1 VLNAWLALTFQ
12 TAQLG
17 LDAQHVVA
25 LRLMRLSGG
34 GAAGATEARR
44 MVADK
49 MAALT
54 EAQFAAAAAVLTGDS
69 HKLVNKLLRC
79 SRREC
84 VPTGTGS
91 QIGAERGDWPQ
102 RRGFKVRLDLRRVGH
117 RAP

>member
-1 VLNAWLALTFQ
+1 MLNAWLALTFQ

-54 EAQFAAAAAVLTGDS
+54 EAQFAAAAAVLTGNS
-69 HKLVNKLLRC
+69 HKLANKLLRVVKARVRANRNRLAN
-79 SRREC
+79 RR
-84 VPTGTGS
+84 
-91 QIGAERGDWPQ
+91 
-102 RRGFKVRLDLRRVGH
+102 
-117 RAP
+117 RAR

>member
-1 VLNAWLALTFQ
+1 VFNAWLALTFQ

-17 LDAQHVVA
+17 LDAQRVVA

-49 MAALT
+49 MAALS

-69 HKLVNKLLRC
+69 HRLADKVLRVFKKRVRANRNRLAN
-79 SRREC
+79 RR
-84 VPTGTGS
+84 
-91 QIGAERGDWPQ
+91 
-102 RRGFKVRLDLRRVGH
+102 
-117 RAP
+117 RAR

>member
-1 VLNAWLALTFQ
+1 MFNAWLALTFQ

-17 LDAQHVVA
+17 LDAQRVVA

-54 EAQFAAAAAVLTGDS
+54 EAQLAAAAAVLTGDS
-69 HKLVNKLLRC
+69 HRLANKVLRVFKKRVRANRNRLAN
-79 SRREC
+79 RR
-84 VPTGTGS
+84 
-91 QIGAERGDWPQ
+91 
-102 RRGFKVRLDLRRVGH
+102 
-117 RAP
+117 RAR

>member
-1 VLNAWLALTFQ
+1 VFNAWLALTFQ

-34 GAAGATEARR
+34 GAVGATEARR

-69 HKLVNKLLRC
+69 LKLVNKLLRVFKKRVRANRNRLAN
-79 SRREC
+79 RR
-84 VPTGTGS
+84 
-91 QIGAERGDWPQ
+91 
-102 RRGFKVRLDLRRVGH
+102 
-117 RAP
+117 RAR

>member
-1 VLNAWLALTFQ
+1 MFNAWLALTFQ

-17 LDAQHVVA
+17 LDAQRVVA

-49 MAALT
+49 MAALS

-69 HKLVNKLLRC
+69 HRLANKVLR
-79 SRREC
+79 
-84 VPTGTGS
+84 V
-91 QIGAERGDWPQ
+91 
-102 RRGFKVRLDLRRVGH
+102 FKKRVRANRNRLANRH
-117 RAP
+117 RAR

>member
-1 VLNAWLALTFQ
+1 MFNAWLALTFQ

-17 LDAQHVVA
+17 LDAQRVVA

-49 MAALT
+49 MAALS

-69 HKLVNKLLRC
+69 HRLANKLLRVFKKRVRANRNRLAN
-79 SRREC
+79 RR
-84 VPTGTGS
+84 
-91 QIGAERGDWPQ
+91 
-102 RRGFKVRLDLRRVGH
+102 
-117 RAP
+117 RAR

>member
-1 VLNAWLALTFQ
+1 MFNAWLALTFQ

-17 LDAQHVVA
+17 LDAQRVVA

-49 MAALT
+49 MAALS

-69 HKLVNKLLRC
+69 HRLANKVLRVFKKRVRANRNRLAN
-79 SRREC
+79 RR
-84 VPTGTGS
+84 
-91 QIGAERGDWPQ
+91 
-102 RRGFKVRLDLRRVGH
+102 
-117 RAP
+117 RAR

>member
-1 VLNAWLALTFQ
+1 VFNAWLALTFQ

-17 LDAQHVVA
+17 LDAQRVVA

-34 GAAGATEARR
+34 GAAGATEARL

-69 HKLVNKLLRC
+69 HKLANKVLRVFKKRVRANRNRLAN
-79 SRREC
+79 RR
-84 VPTGTGS
+84 
-91 QIGAERGDWPQ
+91 
-102 RRGFKVRLDLRRVGH
+102 

>member
-1 VLNAWLALTFQ
+1 VFNAWLALSFQ

-17 LDAQHVVA
+17 LDSQRVIA

-34 GAAGATEARR
+34 GAAGATEARM

-54 EAQFAAAAAVLTGDS
+54 EAQFAAAGAVLTGDS
-69 HKLVNKLLRC
+69 HKLARKVLRVFKKRVRANK
-79 SRREC
+79 RRL
-84 VPTGTGS
+84 S
-91 QIGAERGDWPQ
+91 N
-102 RRGFKVRLDLRRVGH
+102 RR

>member
-1 VLNAWLALTFQ
+1 MFNAWLALTFQ

-17 LDAQHVVA
+17 LDAQRVVA

-49 MAALT
+49 MAALS

-69 HKLVNKLLRC
+69 HKLANKVLRVFKKRVRANRNRLAN
-79 SRREC
+79 RR
-84 VPTGTGS
+84 
-91 QIGAERGDWPQ
+91 
-102 RRGFKVRLDLRRVGH
+102 
-117 RAP
+117 RAR

>member
-1 VLNAWLALTFQ
+1 VFNAWLALTFQ

-17 LDAQHVVA
+17 LDAQRVVA

-49 MAALT
+49 MAALS

-69 HKLVNKLLRC
+69 HRLADKVLR
-79 SRREC
+79 
-84 VPTGTGS
+84 V
-91 QIGAERGDWPQ
+91 
-102 RRGFKVRLDLRRVGH
+102 FKTES
-117 RAP
+117 ACKQE

>member
-1 VLNAWLALTFQ
+1 MFNAWLALTFQ

-17 LDAQHVVA
+17 LDAQRVVA

-49 MAALT
+49 MAALS

-69 HKLVNKLLRC
+69 HRLADKVLRVFKKRVRANRNRLAN
-79 SRREC
+79 RR
-84 VPTGTGS
+84 
-91 QIGAERGDWPQ
+91 
-102 RRGFKVRLDLRRVGH
+102 
-117 RAP
+117 RAR